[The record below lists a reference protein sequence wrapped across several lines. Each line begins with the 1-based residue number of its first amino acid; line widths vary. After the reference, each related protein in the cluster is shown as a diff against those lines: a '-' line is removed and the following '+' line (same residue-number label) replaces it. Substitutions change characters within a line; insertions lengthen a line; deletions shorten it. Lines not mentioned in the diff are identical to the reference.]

1 MRIGVLGTGMVGQ
14 TLAGKL
20 AEVGNDVVV
29 GTRDVDALMAR
40 REEQRPGVPA
50 FATWVE
56 QHPAV
61 SVATFA
67 GAAEHGEILL
77 LATSGQVSLDAL
89 RLAGA
94 EHLSGKILID
104 VSNALDFSGGFPPTL
119 SVCNTDS
126 VGEQVQREF
135 PEARVVK
142 TLNTVNALVMTD
154 PGRLAGG
161 DHDLFV
167 SGNDPDAK
175 ARVTELLS
183 EWFGWRNVIDLGDI
197 TTARGTEMYLPL
209 WLRLMSVN
217 GPAFNIKVVLE

>member
-20 AEVGNDVVV
+20 AELGNDVVV

-40 REEQRPGVPA
+40 REEPRPGVPA

-61 SVATFA
+61 RVATFA

-77 LATSGQVSLDAL
+77 LATSGQVSVDVLHM
-89 RLAGA
+89 AGA
-94 EHLSGKILID
+94 EHLGGKILID
-104 VSNALDFSGGFPPTL
+104 LSNPLDFSAGFPPTL
-119 SVCNTDS
+119 SVCNADS
-126 VGEQVQREF
+126 VGEQVQRAF

-142 TLNTVNALVMTD
+142 TLNTVNARLMTD
-154 PGRLAGG
+154 PGQLAGG
-161 DHDLFV
+161 DHHLFV
-167 SGNDPDAK
+167 SGNDADAK
-175 ARVTELLS
+175 ARVTQLLA
-183 EWFGWRNVIDLGDI
+183 EWFGWRNVVDLGDI

-209 WLRLMSVN
+209 WLRLMAVN